1 MRTKLLLVPMAF
13 LCLLNFHDLRAQ
25 INLALNRPV
34 TVSSTEIPNFSGS
47 KAVDGNTS
55 TRWGSVQ
62 EVDPQWITI
71 DLGSLCTIQRVVLT
85 WETAHA
91 KAYQIQVSND
101 GQAWT
106 SIYNTTTGDGG
117 TDNLTGLTGSGRYIR
132 MYGTARGNRYWG
144 YSLWEFA
151 VYGTSG
157 IDTQAPSVPSTVTA
171 SNVTTTSFTL
181 SWMASSDNVGVTGY
195 EVFQNGI
202 SLGTSATTSRSITNL
217 TSGTTYAMTV
227 RARDAAGN
235 WSAQSAP
242 LNVTT
247 ATIDTQAPSVPT
259 NIASS
264 NITITSFTLSW
275 TASTDNVGVTGYE
288 VFQNGISLGA
298 SATTSRSITNLTSGT
313 TYAMTVRARD
323 AAGNWSAQSAPLNV
337 TTTDAQAP
345 SVPTNIVSS
354 NITITSFT
362 LSWTAST
369 DNVGVTGYEVF
380 QNGISLGTSATT
392 SRSVTNLT
400 SGTTYA
406 MTVRARDAAGNW
418 SAQSAPLNVTTAAG
432 DTQAPSV
439 PANLA
444 ASAIT
449 STSFTLTWSASSD
462 NVGVTGYEIFRN
474 GVSAGIVAGTSNVI
488 SGLAQSTS
496 YAMTVR
502 ARDAAGNWSSQ
513 SAPLN
518 VTTATIDTQAPSV
531 PTNIAS
537 SNITMT
543 SFTLSWTASTDNVGV
558 TGYEVFQNG
567 ASLGSSATTS
577 RSITNVTP
585 GTTYAMT
592 VRARDAAGNW
602 SAQSTAINV
611 TTTTADTSGKGRLG
625 INVAPVSDYATEF
638 IWVDIIR
645 YMRYERT
652 PQSIPA
658 SQFDTNGYPL
668 SLSSGQRVDLGF
680 GAGTGGIWPAGD
692 YHIFYE
698 GEGTITG
705 RTPNESNRRV
715 IAPGHEV
722 WTVSNNRNTW
732 FGFSITATNAANHLR
747 NLHIIMPGF
756 ENTWQTQPIHPT
768 FIAHWQNMEALRFM
782 DLAQVNNSPIVNWS
796 QSPSRNHI
804 TQTGFGSSVVG
815 VSPELLVELGN
826 LMNKDIWVCM
836 PHLAS
841 DDFVR
846 QYATLVRNN
855 LNPNLKVYVEYSN
868 ECWNYMFD
876 QTNYCAAQGR
886 IMFNTG
892 GPLEYYTYRSSQ
904 VLSIWEEV
912 WGSSKDRVLNVLAHQ
927 NVNPFWSEQM
937 LQWMKQ
943 PQFNPSG
950 TPVEVLSVAPYFYGS
965 ESCTTLDCMF
975 NSIQNTGIPEQ
986 LNFMRQNKVLA
997 DKYNVQLIPYEGGQH
1012 LWSGN
1017 SAVQALYIQANRD
1030 PRMRDMYNQYFTGW
1044 KTISGNSLF
1053 FYYNSIMP
1061 AGQFGSWGALERQ
1074 DQDPYTAYKYLAL
1087 LDYIGAPVP
1096 AMASNMILTAEGNA
1110 ESLQTAARSASSEPS
1125 LQLYPVPARENLN
1138 ITIYTE
1144 EPMTASFILSTWD
1157 GKSVVSKQENL
1168 SKGNNNIILPLKNA
1182 TSGPHFLRI
1191 VKGRE
1196 TTYKRVILE

>member
-47 KAVDGNTS
+47 KAVDGNAT

-91 KAYQIQVSND
+91 KAYQIQVSNN

-106 SIYNTTTGDGG
+106 PIYTTTTGDGG

-132 MYGTARGNRYWG
+132 MYGTARGHRYWG

-157 IDTQAPSVPSTVTA
+157 SDTQAPSVPSTVTA
-171 SNVTTTSFTL
+171 SNITSTSFAL

-195 EVFQNGI
+195 EVFQNGL
-202 SLGTSATTSRSITNL
+202 SVGTSATTSLSITNL

-242 LNVTT
+242 INVTT
-247 ATIDTQAPSVPT
+247 TDAQAPSVPT

-264 NITITSFTLSW
+264 NITTTSFTLSW

-288 VFQNGISLGA
+288 VFQNGLSLGT

-313 TYAMTVRARD
+313 PYAMTVRARD
-323 AAGNWSAQSAPLNV
+323 AAGNWSAQSA
-337 TTTDAQAP
+337 A
-345 SVPTNIVSS
+345 
-354 NITITSFT
+354 
-362 LSWTAST
+362 
-369 DNVGVTGYEVF
+369 
-380 QNGISLGTSATT
+380 
-392 SRSVTNLT
+392 
-400 SGTTYA
+400 
-406 MTVRARDAAGNW
+406 
-418 SAQSAPLNVTTAAG
+418 LNVTTAMG

-474 GVSAGIVAGTSNVI
+474 GVSAGIVAGTSNAI
-488 SGLAQSTS
+488 SGLVQSTT

-531 PTNIAS
+531 PTNIAP

-543 SFTLSWTASTDNVGV
+543 SFTLSWTASIDNVGV

-567 ASLGSSATTS
+567 ASLGTSATTS

-602 SAQSTAINV
+602 SAQSMAINV
-611 TTTTADTSGKGRLG
+611 TTTADTSGKGRLG

-658 SQFDTNGYPL
+658 SQFDANGYPL

-722 WTVSNNRNTW
+722 WSVSNNRNTW
-732 FGFSITATNAANHLR
+732 FGFSITATNTANHLR

-846 QYATLVRNN
+846 QYATLVKNN

-868 ECWNYMFD
+868 ECWNYMFE

-943 PQFNPSG
+943 AQFNPSG

-1110 ESLQTAARSASSEPS
+1110 ESLQTAAQPTAEQS

-1144 EPMTASFILSTWD
+1144 EPVTASFMLSTRD
-1157 GKSVVSKQENL
+1157 GKPVVSKQEIL
-1168 SKGNNNIILPLKNA
+1168 SKGNNNIVLPLKSA
-1182 TSGPHFLRI
+1182 TSGLHFLRI
-1191 VKGRE
+1191 NKGCE